1 MTHQRTTKLKE
12 LVYFVDPKMI
22 YSKWGNIL

>member
-22 YSKWGNIL
+22 YSK